1 MTIPKKKL
9 SDSELEIML
18 AVWDAGRPITG
29 SEILQQIRQKRT
41 WALSTLMTVLTRLVE
56 KGYLA
61 CDRSTRNNLYSP
73 LVGEEEYKEEE
84 SRSFLHRMY
93 GNSLPSLI
101 SCLYKSGAIGDKD
114 LEELQ
119 DFLDQAQKEE

>member
-61 CDRSTRNNLYSP
+61 CDRSTRNNL
-73 LVGEEEYKEEE
+73 
-84 SRSFLHRMY
+84 
-93 GNSLPSLI
+93 
-101 SCLYKSGAIGDKD
+101 
-114 LEELQ
+114 
-119 DFLDQAQKEE
+119 